1 MGNAFVAAT
10 PTSAPAADPG
20 SKGPVMLVAVAAGV
34 LLLVAAGVSVRM
46 LGDRTPSFAGAQ
58 SQSSTLA
65 VVATSA
71 TTTPT
76 AGDAGTDVRVEATIT
91 GGQRTSNA
99 VVVDSATMVTTM
111 AAVAGAT
118 KLAALL
124 PDGRRLT
131 AKLLGKDARSGIAVV
146 SITGGRLHAASTGS
160 AVRLRSGERLWMA
173 GESDPGTISALG
185 RNTTSPDGS
194 KLRHVIRL
202 EVDERKAREGMAL
215 VDGTGIVVALCT
227 WDAKGDVVG
236 IPIDLATSA
245 ARSLRDNGGRLVL
258 PWIGVNGRDVKP
270 NRDAGVPYGGALLTA
285 VDEGGPA
292 ATAGLS
298 PGDIVLSLAKT
309 RVSSISALVLAARSS
324 DAGDT
329 VPISL
334 LRGGEPLELD
344 LTLGRLP

>member
-1 MGNAFVAAT
+1 MSNA
-10 PTSAPAADPG
+10 
-20 SKGPVMLVAVAAGV
+20 
-34 LLLVAAGVSVRM
+34 
-46 LGDRTPSFAGAQ
+46 
-58 SQSSTLA
+58 
-65 VVATSA
+65 A

-76 AGDAGTDVRVEATIT
+76 VGEAGTDVRVEATIA
-91 GGQRTSNA
+91 GGQRTSHA
-99 VVVDSATMVTTM
+99 VVVNSSTMVTTM

-118 KLAALL
+118 RLAALL

-131 AKLLGKDARSGIAVV
+131 AKLLGKDARSGVAVI

-160 AVRLRSGERLWMA
+160 AVPLRKGERLWMA
-173 GESDPGTISALG
+173 GEGDPGTISALG

-202 EVDERKAREGMAL
+202 DVDERKAREGMAL
-215 VDGTGIVVALCT
+215 VDGGGAVVALCT

-258 PWIGVNGRDVKP
+258 PWIGVTGRDVEPDRK
-270 NRDAGVPYGGALLTA
+270 AGVPYGAALLTA

-292 ATAGLS
+292 ATAGLA
-298 PGDIVLSLAKT
+298 PGDVVLSLAET
-309 RVSSISALVLAARSS
+309 RVSSISALVLAARSF
-324 DAGDT
+324 DTGDT
-329 VPISL
+329 VTISL
-334 LRGGEPLELD
+334 LRAGEPLQLS